1 MAEEER
7 PAEILDHVGY
17 VRRLQDEGD
26 PEQWQ
31 RAPVPRIDADQD
43 VGQTHDQAEA
53 VRDQALI
60 QAGDVVVKM
69 NCHSKLQLELAGGKI
84 ILGINKTDQHDK
96 YHDWILHV
104 CFQTG

>member
-17 VRRLQDEGD
+17 VRRLQDVGD
-26 PEQWQ
+26 PEQ
-31 RAPVPRIDADQD
+31 RAPVPRLDADQD
-43 VGQTHDQAEA
+43 VGQTRDQAEA

-84 ILGINKTDQHDK
+84 ILGINKTDQHDE
-96 YHDWILHV
+96 YHD
-104 CFQTG
+104 

>member
-17 VRRLQDEGD
+17 VRRFARWRG
-26 PEQWQ
+26 PWT
-31 RAPVPRIDADQD
+31 RAPVPRLDADQD
-43 VGQTHDQAEA
+43 VDQTRDQAEA

-60 QAGDVVVKM
+60 QAGDIVVKM

-104 CFQTG
+104 CFQIG